1 MRHVLFCAVVLV
13 LAIVPRRLEA
23 QLAIPDKYEIDP
35 AHSSV
40 SFAVRFMGLTTI
52 HGAFAQYAGTV
63 MYTAGTPSRSSVTAV
78 IQVSSINTNNGQRD
92 HDLQGTAFF
101 DAQRFPFITFHSTTA
116 VPTNQGFELR
126 GALTIRGVTREVSIP
141 VTLLH
146 PAMSD
151 AWRNTRVGFV
161 GTLVI
166 NRKDY
171 GVLGTAFW
179 NNEFD
184 PGRMSIADSVSI
196 ELSIEGLQPNYDKWN
211 TPGADS
217 LAQVAIERGAA
228 AIVPPVG
235 ASPSVDAYV
244 VAGLKLRAKG
254 RATAAA
260 HLFEIANRLAPT
272 SSNVLTYLGDAR
284 LALGQDSAA
293 RAAYRGALHVDSLD
307 TSAVE
312 SLRWMTS
319 P

>member
-1 MRHVLFCAVVLV
+1 MRGAQFLVTVLGVGVVSAGLD
-13 LAIVPRRLEA
+13 APG
-23 QLAIPDKYEIDP
+23 AIPDKYEVDP

-52 HGAFAQYAGTV
+52 RGAFAQYAGTV
-63 MYTAGTPSRSSVTAV
+63 MYSPANPSRSSVSVV

-92 HDLQGTAFF
+92 HDLQGVAFF
-101 DAQRFPFITFHSTTA
+101 DARHYPFITFHSSAA
-116 VPTNQGFELR
+116 VPTTQGFELR

-179 NNEFD
+179 NSEFD
-184 PGRMSIADSVSI
+184 PGRMSIADSVAI
-196 ELSIEGLQPNYDKWN
+196 DLSIEGLQPNYDKWN

-217 LAQVAIERGAA
+217 LARVAIERGDA
-228 AIVPPVG
+228 AIAPPVG
-235 ASPSVDAYV
+235 TSPSVDAYV
-244 VAGLKLRAKG
+244 VAGLKLKSKG
-254 RATAAA
+254 RTAAA
-260 HLFEIANRLAPT
+260 ARLFEIASRLAPT
-272 SSNVLTYLGDAR
+272 ASNVLTYLGDAR

-293 RAAYRGALHVDSLD
+293 RAAYRGALQLDSLD
-307 TSAVE
+307 TSAAE